1 MNLFFYLVKTNNMK
15 IILIILLLITKVN
28 AKEINYLESLTIEN
42 YEINF
47 NKNVYE
53 YEITIN
59 DEKNLNID
67 YTLSDN
73 SVYASIEGNGN
84 FNKTHNIITINI
96 NNTHYYK
103 IHVYKT
109 IQVSKI
115 EETEEIKEMS
125 PLKKEIVKIIIITI
139 SSSLIFGFYY
149 ITFINQKV
157 IGI

>member
-15 IILIILLLITKVN
+15 ILIIIVLLITKIN
-28 AKEINYLESLTIEN
+28 AKEINYLENLTIEN
-42 YEINF
+42 YDINF
-47 NKNVYE
+47 NKNIYE

-67 YTLSDN
+67 YELSDN

-96 NNTHYYK
+96 NNTHFYK

-109 IQVSKI
+109 LQVSKI
-115 EETEEIKEMS
+115 EKMEEQKEMS
-125 PLKKEIVKIIIITI
+125 PLKKEIVKISIITI

>member
-1 MNLFFYLVKTNNMK
+1 MNLFFLFVKTNNMK
-15 IILIILLLITKVN
+15 ILIIMLLLITKVN
-28 AKEINYLESLTIEN
+28 AKEINYLEDLTIEN
-42 YEINF
+42 YDINF
-47 NKNVYE
+47 NKNIYE

-59 DEKNLNID
+59 DEKNLIIN

-73 SVYASIEGNGN
+73 SVYVSVEGNGN
-84 FNKTHNIITINI
+84 FNKSHNIINI
-96 NNTHYYK
+96 NVNNTYYYK

-109 IQVSKI
+109 IQVSHIQEI
-115 EETEEIKEMS
+115 EELKEIT

-149 ITFINQKV
+149 IMFINKKV